1 MANLTVSH
9 LFFISLCK
17 KKLFLLLLIFNN
29 QLKIKNMAS
38 TSETGHAK
46 NVANFQDLIAFVT
59 GYGATYQPSKNS
71 LKLPQLNALYTASQ
85 ASLADVVTKNT
96 AYNNKVNERILAFK
110 DLKSLSTRLI
120 NALQTTDASS
130 QKVADA
136 KAFNKKM
143 QGVRA
148 KAVETQND
156 PNTPAPNTISTSQQ
170 SYDQQIQ
177 HLAGII
183 SVLQS
188 EASYAPNENEL
199 QIVTLTAKQADLTA
213 KNSAVAT
220 AYTNVS
226 NSRIARDTT
235 IYGADTGLFDIATEV
250 KKYVKSVYGATSPQ
264 FAQVKGIE
272 FTKKKK

>member
-1 MANLTVSH
+1 
-9 LFFISLCK
+9 
-17 KKLFLLLLIFNN
+17 
-29 QLKIKNMAS
+29 MAS

-46 NVANFQDLIAFVT
+46 NVANLQDLIAFVT
-59 GYGATYQPSKNS
+59 GYGATYNPTKNA
-71 LKLPQLNALYTASQ
+71 LKLPQLTTLYTASQ

-96 AYNNKVNERILAFK
+96 AYNNKVNERVVAFSN
-110 DLKSLSTRLI
+110 LKALSTRVV
-120 NALQTTDASS
+120 NALQTTDATA
-130 QKVADA
+130 QKIADA
-136 KAFNKKM
+136 KGFNKKL
-143 QGVRA
+143 QGTRTTPRPSGGA
-148 KAVETQND
+148 GGGLSD
-156 PNTPAPNTISTSQQ
+156 PNAPAPNTISTSQQ

-188 EASYAPNENEL
+188 EASYAPNENDL
-199 QIVTLTAKQADLTA
+199 KIVTLTAKQADLTA

-235 IYGADTGLFDIATEV
+235 IYAPETGLFDIASEV
-250 KKYVKSVYGATSPQ
+250 KKYVKSVFGATSPQ

-272 FTKKKK
+272 FKKPKS

>member
-1 MANLTVSH
+1 
-9 LFFISLCK
+9 
-17 KKLFLLLLIFNN
+17 
-29 QLKIKNMAS
+29 MAS

-46 NVANFQDLIAFVT
+46 NVANFQDLISFVT
-59 GYGATYQPSKNS
+59 GYGATYNPNKNA

-85 ASLADVVTKNT
+85 GSLADVVIKNT
-96 AYNNKVNERILAFK
+96 AYNNKVNERVVAFK

-120 NALQTTDASS
+120 NALQTTDATSE
-130 QKVADA
+130 KIADA

-143 QGVRA
+143 QGIRA
-148 KAVETQND
+148 KAVEILTD
-156 PNTPAPNTISTSQQ
+156 PNALAPNTISTSQQ

-183 SVLQS
+183 SVLQT
-188 EASYAPNENEL
+188 EPSYAPNETDL
-199 QIVTLTAKQADLTA
+199 QIATLTAKQADLTS

-220 AYTNVS
+220 AYTNIS

-235 IYGADTGLFDIATEV
+235 IYGTDTGLFDIATEV

-272 FTKKKK
+272 FTKKRR